1 LPSGVSIVVPVYDE
15 GAAVLPVLD
24 RLFRSV
30 STNDQ
35 VLVVYDRPDD
45 TTVAHLVAFREHQP
59 RLLPFLNTYGPGP
72 ANAIRFGLDRVDHD
86 VAVVTMSDGSDDYTQ
101 IERLGGM
108 VRGNIVIAAASRYMR
123 GGRQVGGPL
132 LKRSLSRTAGW
143 LLYLLAR
150 VGTHDATN
158 SFKAYSVPFVREV
171 GIHSRFGFEV
181 GIELVAK
188 ARRLGLGVVEIPTVW
203 RDRTDGTSRFQ
214 LITWLPR
221 YLRWFFF
228 AFGRRLRVDEL
239 VAKLQGVRS

>member
-1 LPSGVSIVVPVYDE
+1 VYNE

-30 STNDQ
+30 SADDQ

-45 TTVAHLVAFREHQP
+45 STVAHLAGFREHQP
-59 RLLPFLNTYGPGP
+59 RLLPCLNTYGPGP
-72 ANAIRFGLDRVDHD
+72 ANAIRFGLDRADRD
-86 VAVVTMSDGSDDYTQ
+86 VAVVTMSDECDDYTQ
-101 IERLGGM
+101 IDRLAGLVGDD
-108 VRGNIVIAAASRYMR
+108 IVIAAASRYMR
-123 GGRQVGGPL
+123 GGHQLGGPL
-132 LKRSLSRTAGW
+132 LKRSMSRTAGW
-143 LLYLLAR
+143 LLFLLAR

-158 SFKAYSVPFVREV
+158 SFKAYSVPFVRQV
-171 GIHSRFGFEV
+171 GIHSRSGFEI

-239 VAKLQGVRS
+239 VAKLQEARS